1 MFSSWDER
9 TLMGAVLC
17 IITKNVS
24 YRRHRL
30 SGLCSRYRGLQR
42 L

>member
-17 IITKNVS
+17 IITKSVS

-30 SGLCSRYRGLQR
+30 CSR
-42 L
+42 

>member
-1 MFSSWDER
+1 MFSSRDEQ

-17 IITKNVS
+17 IITKSGS
-24 YRRHRL
+24 YRPHR
-30 SGLCSRYRGLQR
+30 LCSRYRRLQR

>member
-17 IITKNVS
+17 IIMKNVS

-30 SGLCSRYRGLQR
+30 CSRYRGLQQ